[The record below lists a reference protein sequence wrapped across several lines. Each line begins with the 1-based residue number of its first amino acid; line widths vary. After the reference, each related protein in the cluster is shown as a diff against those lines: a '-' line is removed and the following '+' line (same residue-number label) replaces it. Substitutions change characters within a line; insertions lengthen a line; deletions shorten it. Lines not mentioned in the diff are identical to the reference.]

1 MAVVVQQTFTGSTLD
16 QYDEAVAKLGLTA
29 GGPHTAPGLLFHY
42 VVATDDGVE
51 ITDIWTTRE
60 GFEKFAQEEIVPVTQ
75 ELGIVPPTSVEFIE
89 VHNYNTA
96 G

>member
-1 MAVVVQQTFTGSTLD
+1 MA
-16 QYDEAVAKLGLTA
+16 A
-29 GGPHTAPGLLFHY
+29 GGAHIAPGLLFHY
-42 VVATDDGVE
+42 IVATDDGVE

-60 GFEKFAQEEIVPVTQ
+60 GVEKFAREQIVPLTQ
-75 ELGIVPPTSVEFIE
+75 EVGIAPPSGTEITE

>member
-1 MAVVVQQTFTGSTLD
+1 MAVVVRQTFTGSTLG
-16 QYDEAVAKLGLTA
+16 QYDQAAVESGIGS
-29 GGPHTAPGLLFHY
+29 GGPHIAPGLLFHF

-51 ITDIWTTRE
+51 ITDIWTTRQ
-60 GFEKFAQEEIVPVTQ
+60 GFEKFAQERIAPVAQ
-75 ELGIVPPTSVEFIE
+75 ELGISPPSSVEFVE